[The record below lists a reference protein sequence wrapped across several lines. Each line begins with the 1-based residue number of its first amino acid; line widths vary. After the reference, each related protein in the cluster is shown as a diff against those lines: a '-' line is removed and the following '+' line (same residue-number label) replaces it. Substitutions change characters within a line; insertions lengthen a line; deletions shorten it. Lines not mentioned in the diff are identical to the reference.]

1 MSGLSRPPGLAS
13 RPHPPRG
20 RVRRDVI
27 YLGWQHTVS
36 RPEPGPVPL
45 GPPEAEVSEV
55 DAEPRAA
62 LRRQERGPMRAAR
75 LGSAAGAAAAGAGV
89 GCWQGGV
96 LKPAPA
102 LFAFLCGTG
111 LAVACAR
118 SLIARERA
126 LRAQVRAERLRVR
139 RLREAQRAD
148 LVARRQQHARTYRD
162 WQMRATAF
170 WRQPCW
176 YPVSMPT
183 SVARLDLAGGTLA
196 GWSALLTTIAAT
208 RLGAGGTVT
217 VVDLTEGGVATDLLT
232 LAASLGIDPLV
243 WVLPADLPSLD
254 LGLPLSDESLAEVLA
269 LTAAA
274 AADVGAA
281 GPSAG
286 TCDPARDAALLGRVL
301 EALGPGTSMA
311 GLIGGLRTL
320 AQIGDPHQQLA
331 SGVVGR
337 EQLTRLT
344 AMFGRGADHLVVD
357 RAWSLEARL
366 RALATLGASPAGRP
380 QGPLRVMWADRR
392 ASATGNRVLGC
403 YLTVALTEVL
413 RQAPAG
419 RPWQQTICLLGAD
432 RLPGDVLDR
441 LCDAAE
447 CAQAGLVLG
456 YRAIPG
462 PVRDRLG
469 RGNAVLAVMRLGNAE
484 DARAAAEQIGSE
496 HRFVISQLT
505 DTIGTSVTATA
516 GDSYT
521 STVGVSDSVAD
532 SRSFTRTDGRGRGR
546 SSSGMFAPVVAGSAS
561 ASRESSTS
569 TAVSDSRSITAGISA
584 STSWGLATSRAVG
597 ASGSLAGTLQR
608 SRELVIEQ
616 HELQHLPQTA
626 VVVCQH
632 GPSGRQ
638 VRLAD
643 VNPAIMTLPTATLAD
658 LPADLPG
665 GAPRDPGR
673 PGR

>member
-1 MSGLSRPPGLAS
+1 MQL
-13 RPHPPRG
+13 PRG
-20 RVRRDVI
+20 RFRPDLV
-27 YLGWQHTVS
+27 YLGWQHALP
-36 RPEPGPVPL
+36 RPEPGPIPVAPA
-45 GPPEAEVSEV
+45 EADASDVA
-55 DAEPRAA
+55 AEPLAA
-62 LRRQERGPMRAAR
+62 LRRQERRPMRAAS
-75 LGSAAGAAAAGAGV
+75 LGAAAGAAIAAAAA
-89 GCWQGGV
+89 GCWQAGV
-96 LKPAPA
+96 LKSAPA
-102 LFAFLCGTG
+102 LFLFLSGTG

-118 SLIARERA
+118 ALIASGRA
-126 LRAQVRAERLRVR
+126 LRAQARAERLRAR
-139 RLREAQRAD
+139 RRSEAQQAD
-148 LVARRQQHARTYRD
+148 LVARRRDYARSYRD
-162 WQMRATAF
+162 WQARATAF

-176 YPVSMPT
+176 YAVTMPV

-208 RLGAGGTVT
+208 RLAAGGAMT

-232 LAASLGIDPLV
+232 LAASLGFDPLV
-243 WVLPADLPSLD
+243 WVLPADLPRLD
-254 LGLPLSDESLAEVLA
+254 LGLRLSHESLAEVLA

-274 AADVGAA
+274 ADPA
-281 GPSAG
+281 PAG
-286 TCDPARDAALLGRVL
+286 TADPARDAALLRRVL
-301 EALGPGTSMA
+301 EVLGSGASLAELVA
-311 GLIGGLRTL
+311 GLRVL
-320 AQIGDPHQQLA
+320 AQIGDPRQQLSA
-331 SGVVGR
+331 GVISPD
-337 EQLTRLT
+337 QMTSLA

-357 RAWSLEARL
+357 RAWALEARL
-366 RALATLGASPAGRP
+366 RTLATLGASATTRSQP
-380 QGPLRVMWADRR
+380 PLRVMWADRR
-392 ASATGNRVLGC
+392 ASATASRVLGC
-403 YLTVALTEVL
+403 YLTVALTETL
-413 RQAPAG
+413 RQARPG
-419 RPWQQTICLLGAD
+419 RPWQQTVCLLGAD

-447 CAQAGLVLG
+447 SAGSGLVLG
-456 YRAIPG
+456 YRSVPG

-469 RGNAVLAVMRLGNAE
+469 RGSAALAVMRLGNAE

-505 DTIGTSVTATA
+505 DTIGTSVTTTA

-532 SRSFTRTDGRGRGR
+532 SRSFTRTGGRGRSR
-546 SSSGMFAPVVAGSAS
+546 SSSGMFAPVVAGSGS

-643 VNPAIMTLPTATLAD
+643 VNPAIMTLPTATLAG
-658 LPADLPG
+658 LPG
-665 GAPRDPGR
+665 GAPRDLGR

>member
-1 MSGLSRPPGLAS
+1 MSGLSRAPGQSA
-13 RPHPPRG
+13 RTHPPRG
-20 RVRRDVI
+20 RVRRDLI
-27 YLGWQHTVS
+27 YLGWQHALQQ
-36 RPEPGPVPL
+36 PEPGPIPLVPD
-45 GPPEAEVSEV
+45 EAEVVAEV
-55 DAEPRAA
+55 GAEPAAA
-62 LRRQERGPMRAAR
+62 LRRQERRPMRAAI
-75 LGSAAGAAAAGAGV
+75 LGTAAGAITAAAAL
-89 GCWQGGV
+89 GCWQAGA

-118 SLIARERA
+118 ILIAKGRM
-126 LRAQVRAERLRVR
+126 LHAQARAERLRVR
-139 RLREAQRAD
+139 RLSEARRAD
-148 LVARRQQHARTYRD
+148 LVARRLQHARSYRD
-162 WQMRATAF
+162 WQERATAF

-176 YPVSMPT
+176 YPVTMPT

-208 RLGAGGTVT
+208 RLAAGGTVT

-243 WVLPADLPSLD
+243 WVLPADLPKLD
-254 LGLPLSDESLAEVLA
+254 LGLRLGHESLAEVLA

-274 AADVGAA
+274 AADVGQA
-281 GPSAG
+281 GPAG
-286 TCDPARDAALLGRVL
+286 ATADPARDAALLGRVL
-301 EALGPGTSMA
+301 EVLGPDTSMA
-311 GLIGGLRTL
+311 GLIAGLRAL
-320 AQIGDPHQQLA
+320 AQIGDAHQQLSA
-331 SGVVGR
+331 GVVGPDR
-337 EQLTRLT
+337 LTRLT
-344 AMFGRGADHLVVD
+344 AMFGRAADHLVVD

-366 RALATLGASPAGRP
+366 RALATLGASAADWP

-413 RQAPAG
+413 RHAPAG

-447 CAQAGLVLG
+447 CAMAGLVLG
-456 YRAIPG
+456 YRSIPG

-469 RGNAVLAVMRLGNAE
+469 RGNAALAVMRLGNAE

-505 DTIGTSVTATA
+505 DTIGTSVTTTV

-521 STVGVSDSVAD
+521 STVGLSDSVAD
-532 SRSFTRTDGRGRGR
+532 SRSVTRTDGRGRGR
-546 SSSGMFAPVVAGSAS
+546 SSSGTFAPLVPGSAS
-561 ASRESSTS
+561 LSREASTS

-643 VNPAIMTLPTATLAD
+643 VNPAIMTLPTATLAQR
-658 LPADLPG
+658 PAPDRP
-665 GAPRDPGR
+665 APDGPASPDG
-673 PGR
+673 